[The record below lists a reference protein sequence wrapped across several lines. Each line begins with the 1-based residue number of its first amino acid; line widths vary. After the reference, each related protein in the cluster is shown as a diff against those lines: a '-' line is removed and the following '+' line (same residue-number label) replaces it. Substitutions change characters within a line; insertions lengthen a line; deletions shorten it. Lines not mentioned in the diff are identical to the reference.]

1 MPNDDSTPSGDC
13 TPVPARTPASPRQSF
28 ANRERARQA
37 KKAQSHAHEA
47 AKAAGVRQA
56 RARERAAGKAL
67 PGSGDSRQ
75 VGGAIHMSMP
85 SSVPILHPDTVRDP
99 DRFGVGVDLDLGEGV
114 ALVEPAS
121 VAPTTGGRMHTIV
134 ETMFNSVAVALYEH
148 GWCPIPQKHL
158 MGKRGPE
165 GGIEYSQF
173 RDHCPTLPMV
183 EQWCALYPS
192 SNAAILLG
200 AASHH
205 AFALDLDIE
214 WDHPLYPEMAAVIR
228 EHFGEHFIRFGSK
241 GSVVILRSAPDVVV
255 RNLTLRFEQAEGED
269 ESPGMVEVLGHGS
282 LVTAF
287 GHHHKTG
294 DYIKWGGLMPIYA
307 SPLRAPLV
315 SPAELEACLRD
326 LGKVRAYASS
336 RAGGSKGCSVD
347 PSIVLEYASV
357 PDVPGAYVP
366 RLPLDG
372 SVGVI
377 KDGRIV
383 DGRRS
388 AILALSMGVVC
399 GNGHVIQADR
409 EDQRWP
415 GILKAAVAH
424 LHDVVAPGGA
434 RSRADLERTFLT
446 QVRKDVE
453 RLRSTGPA
461 ALKPWRLVKRADG
474 TMCKPARYDANTP
487 RDPALSWLGGRDPV
501 AGVATKLKDK
511 DKGRLPTVNILQV
524 DPPTAEKV
532 VERALQADR
541 TAVRKQMAEELRT
554 ALSGFFGAPKGMNI
568 VIVPTGGGKSTV
580 TAEYIYANARRF
592 PRAFADDD
600 SGPIAVLMPN
610 HATIDEG
617 AIVAER
623 NGATFLEYK
632 DDEEPGEQSHIAKAA
647 VEARARGVK
656 ALHWTSKVNA
666 GCERAD
672 EVAALAKAQVS
683 SAGLCRS
690 EAVAENGVEVERD
703 SKGKPVYIPC
713 LAREYC
719 GYQRMVKLLAEADV
733 VYMSHWW
740 LTNKVPKGLRNPR
753 MVIIDES
760 VAFQMLR
767 CAFLPHSILTEKR
780 PDPHMRR
787 EELKETAEI
796 SRKRN
801 APTQLDLIRDRV
813 ACMHRD
819 RDKAVQIVDAGR
831 ASGRCPAE
839 ALREHPRG
847 RDLLKAARRLSG
859 DARSAGIS
867 VHVRSTSDEIK
878 ALCTAAKSSH
888 AALELRFWSIVE
900 ERMDALDKEEAAGP
914 REMRLQWI
922 KPNGSDAWGW
932 RVSWT
937 ATPNWPKIPTLM
949 LDATAEKEVTAAMFP
964 SHGEPV
970 VHQISASLNTRVVG
984 IVDRS
989 YSPSSFIPRP
999 TGDAK
1004 ADAAA
1009 RKRAAELKRD
1019 VLAFV
1024 FQTCAAHPEGQ
1035 VLVTTNK
1042 VLEDLLFKEF
1052 DDAGKLPGNLA
1063 TAHYGALRGIDRW
1076 REARAVI
1083 MIGRSEMPGWL
1094 IDGYV
1099 AALTFKTAPEE
1110 PYDRSGE
1117 GLTLEGRPLFR
1128 PREARPVQMRD
1139 GTDLHVPVAEMPSR
1153 MAAAIERLWRES
1165 ELLQALGRSRP
1176 IHRPDVADIIW
1187 MTDVVVDSV
1196 VYDDLLTLPQARAG
1210 GNAIDTTLGR
1220 TKGIVQAGLTG
1231 LPGTAEYIAARVPA
1245 ERASGWRTVT
1255 WMGPTGHVV
1264 GGIAAGWVTDVRATL
1279 IDLGVPEGQLAD
1291 LHVSEPSIPFCPWP
1305 EQPVAVT
1312 PPEPEGPE
1320 PAPVPEVAPAIAKV
1334 EPAQEIDAVKR
1345 LLADIFPGAGIVSVR
1360 PLAEVPEA
1368 DPGLREPEP
1377 AD

>member
-1 MPNDDSTPSGDC
+1 
-13 TPVPARTPASPRQSF
+13 
-28 ANRERARQA
+28 
-37 KKAQSHAHEA
+37 
-47 AKAAGVRQA
+47 
-56 RARERAAGKAL
+56 
-67 PGSGDSRQ
+67 
-75 VGGAIHMSMP
+75 MSMP
-85 SSVPILHPDTVRDP
+85 SSVPILHSAAGLNP
-99 DRFGVGVDLDLGEGV
+99 DRFGVGVDLDFGEGV
-114 ALVEPAS
+114 ALVESAS
-121 VAPTTGGRMHTIV
+121 VALTTGGRMHTIV

-255 RNLTLRFEQAEGED
+255 RNLTLRFERAEGED

-501 AGVATKLKDK
+501 AGVVTKLKDK

-524 DPPTAEKV
+524 DPPTADKV

-632 DDEEPGEQSHIAKAA
+632 DDEEPGDQSHIATAA

-713 LAREYC
+713 FAREYC

-760 VAFQMLR
+760 IAFQILR
-767 CAFLPHSILTEKR
+767 CSFLPHSILAEKR

-787 EELKETAEI
+787 EELKETSEI
-796 SRKRN
+796 SRGRN

-819 RDKAVQIVDAGR
+819 RDKAVEIVDAGR
-831 ASGRCPAE
+831 AAGRCPAE

-847 RDLLKAARRLSG
+847 RDILKAARRLSG

-867 VHVRSTSDEIK
+867 VHVRSTSDEIT

-888 AALELRFWSIVE
+888 AALESRFWSIVQ
-900 ERMDALDKEEAAGP
+900 ERMDMLDKDEAQGD

-922 KPNGSDAWGW
+922 KPNGADAWGW

-937 ATPNWPKIPTLM
+937 ATPNWPGVATLM

-970 VHQISASLNTRVVG
+970 VHEISASLNTRVIG

-999 TGDAK
+999 TGDKVADAKARAK
-1004 ADAAA
+1004 ADA
-1009 RKRAAELKRD
+1009 LKRE

-1024 FQTCAAHPEGQ
+1024 CQTCAAHPEGQ
-1035 VLVTTNK
+1035 VLVATNK
-1042 VLEDLLFKEF
+1042 SLEEFLFADMEK
-1052 DDAGKLPGNLA
+1052 PGNLA
-1063 TAHYGALRGIDRW
+1063 LAHYGALRGIDRW
-1076 REARAVI
+1076 KEARAVI
-1083 MIGRSEMPGWL
+1083 LIGRSEMPGWL

-1099 AALTFKTAPEE
+1099 AALTYKTAPEE

-1117 GLTLEGRPLFR
+1117 GLTPEGRPLFR

-1139 GTDLHVPVAEMPSR
+1139 GTDLHLPVAEMPSR

-1176 IHRPDVADIIW
+1176 IHRPDVANIIW
-1187 MTDVVVDSV
+1187 MTDVVMKGV

-1210 GNAIDTTLGR
+1210 GNAIDGTLGR
-1220 TKGIVQAGLTG
+1220 KLGIVEEYLTHMPDVG
-1231 LPGTAEYIAARVPA
+1231 AYIAARTPVD
-1245 ERASGWRTVT
+1245 T
-1255 WMGPTGHVV
+1255 PTGWQVV
-1264 GGIAAGWVTDVRATL
+1264 EWTSAEGVFRQGIAAGWVQDVRATL
-1279 IDLGVPEGQLAD
+1279 VKLGVPEEDLAT
-1291 LHVSEPSIPFCPWP
+1291 LSVSQPSIPFCPWP
-1305 EQPVAVT
+1305 EQPVAVS
-1312 PPEPEGPE
+1312 PPEPEEPE
-1320 PAPVPEVAPAIAKV
+1320 PAPVPEVDPAIAEV
-1334 EPAQEIDAVKR
+1334 EPAQEVDAVNR
-1345 LLADIFPGAGIVSVR
+1345 LLADIFPGAEIVSVQ
-1360 PLAEVPEA
+1360 PLIEVPEA
-1368 DPGLREPEP
+1368 DPGAPELEP